1 MHFSSC
7 FLRTSK
13 NLVFSKAAG
22 ILSGLVLQSC
32 YSFSAELPL
41 MFHIIK
47 IATLFLRQ
55 FIALLVMVLL
65 PVTYLGIENKV
76 IFNYKSVILY

>member
-1 MHFSSC
+1 
-7 FLRTSK
+7 
-13 NLVFSKAAG
+13 
-22 ILSGLVLQSC
+22 
-32 YSFSAELPL
+32 